1 MNNTTAIRIR
11 NCNVA
16 FDGKKYLINFSLDIP
31 SGEFCAL
38 TGPSGSGKST
48 IINALLGF
56 SLPDTGCRIE
66 VNNLPLNE
74 KTVKQIRAS
83 IGWLPQQPIADATPV
98 ETFLMRPFLFAQN
111 KNIKPSHTI
120 IEERMLQLG
129 LTTDLLQKK
138 MEQLSGGQR
147 QRIGLIQLLLLNRSI
162 LLLDEPTSAL
172 DNESK
177 ELLWRVLK
185 KIPDLTI
192 LSVSHDEWWLERMN
206 HVINTSDY
214 GC

>member
-1 MNNTTAIRIR
+1 
-11 NCNVA
+11 
-16 FDGKKYLINFSLDIP
+16 
-31 SGEFCAL
+31 
-38 TGPSGSGKST
+38 
-48 IINALLGF
+48 
-56 SLPDTGCRIE
+56 
-66 VNNLPLNE
+66 
-74 KTVKQIRAS
+74 
-83 IGWLPQQPIADATPV
+83 
-98 ETFLMRPFLFAQN
+98 
-111 KNIKPSHTI
+111 
-120 IEERMLQLG
+120 
-129 LTTDLLQKK
+129 